1 MCRRRIRKRCA
12 TIVTYP
18 AASLKPLFTD
28 PPESSKVR
36 QVEFDC
42 HLDFQR
48 LDLVLPDGCRAEA
61 FRKQIESTLTI
72 ETHRRWPDRAGLRG
86 PDLNCGL
93 GPSTLSNIHS
103 YPCRWAY
110 VVGHPDGEYLQHNMS
125 KHHGDRHTRNVAV
138 IPRLHMPVLRT
149 HEICWICG
157 RSEPNPRSPRQSTQ
171 FP

>member
-72 ETHRRWPDRAGLRG
+72 ETHRRWLEPRPRG
-86 PDLNCGL
+86 QALKASGHRPFRISIVIRVDGPTSL
-93 GPSTLSNIHS
+93 GTLMVST
-103 YPCRWAY
+103 C
-110 VVGHPDGEYLQHNMS
+110 
-125 KHHGDRHTRNVAV
+125 
-138 IPRLHMPVLRT
+138 
-149 HEICWICG
+149 
-157 RSEPNPRSPRQSTQ
+157 STT
-171 FP
+171 